1 MDHFADEAPALKE
14 AEGEEETD
22 DDAPDR
28 ANRVGFYQEEE
39 DIRGNGQYRSPIFCM
54 RKKDVRTVHRR
65 FACFYTNWKDFQL
78 KDLVVKRI
86 AIGDTEATFHPTI
99 NELSQAMLP

>member
-1 MDHFADEAPALKE
+1 MDHFADEAPALEE

-39 DIRGNGQYRSPIFCM
+39 DIRGAEYEEVAAARVT
-54 RKKDVRTVHRR
+54 KL
-65 FACFYTNWKDFQL
+65 FAFGL
-78 KDLVVKRI
+78 
-86 AIGDTEATFHPTI
+86 
-99 NELSQAMLP
+99 ELCGAGV